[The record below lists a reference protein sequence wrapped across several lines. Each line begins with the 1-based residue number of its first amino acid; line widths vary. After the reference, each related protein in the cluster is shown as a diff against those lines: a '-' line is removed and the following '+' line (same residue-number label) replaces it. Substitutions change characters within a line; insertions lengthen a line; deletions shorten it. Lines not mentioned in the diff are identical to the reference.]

1 MKLRPLL
8 SFLLV
13 AALLPRLVAVDE
25 PPSRHAN
32 KTPDEPETLAE
43 RTLRDI
49 VAREREL
56 FAKSEKAGDQFD
68 QGVFHGEAQSIAS
81 SYDVLVQKNPEFVA
95 AYVAYGM
102 FLGKVGMD
110 RQAVAM
116 LLKANKLDPNIALV
130 KNQLAK
136 HIAEDGKPVEALPYL
151 MAAIDLEPREAFY
164 HFHLGQL
171 LLAGRDDF
179 LTNGSFTQAGLDK
192 AMLDA
197 FRRASELAFTDFSYA
212 YQYAKAFYEVD
223 PPRWEE
229 ALGVW
234 EQLELRPIT
243 TTTLRHMVRLQKAN
257 VLIKLGRKDEAR
269 QVLETVTDPKLAED
283 KQTLLDQLAPKAEK

>member
-1 MKLRPLL
+1 MKSRLLL
-8 SFLLV
+8 SWLLLAGLPGLTW
-13 AALLPRLVAVDE
+13 AADPVPVQENA
-25 PPSRHAN
+25 
-32 KTPDEPETLAE
+32 PDRSTSLAE

-49 VAREREL
+49 VHREREL

-68 QGVFHGEAQSIAS
+68 KGVFHGEAQSLAT
-81 SYDVLVQKNPEFVA
+81 SYDVLIQKNPDYAA

-102 FLGKVGMD
+102 FLGKIHMT
-110 RQAVAM
+110 RQAVAI
-116 LLKANKLDPNIALV
+116 LVKANKLDPNIAVV

-136 HIAEDGKPVEALPYL
+136 HMAEDGKPVDALPYL
-151 MAAIDLEPREAFY
+151 MAAIDLEPKEPLY

-179 LTNGSFTQAGLDK
+179 LTSGDFTQAGIEK
-192 AMLDA
+192 AMLGA
-197 FRRASELAFTDFSYA
+197 FRTAAELAPKEFNYT
-212 YQYAKAFYEVD
+212 YQYAKAYYELD

-234 EQLELRPIT
+234 NELELRPIVT
-243 TTTLRHMVRLQKAN
+243 TALRHLVRLQKAN
-257 VLIKLGRKDEAR
+257 VLIKLNRPDEAR
-269 QVLETVTDPKLAED
+269 ALLATVTDPQLAED

>member
-1 MKLRPLL
+1 MKLRPIFFLCCFSVVVAPL
-8 SFLLV
+8 S
-13 AALLPRLVAVDE
+13 AADAPAPAKREAESAGD
-25 PPSRHAN
+25 
-32 KTPDEPETLAE
+32 TLSE

-49 VAREREL
+49 VQRDHEL
-56 FAKSEKAGDQFD
+56 FAKAEKAGDQFD
-68 QGVFHGEAQSIAS
+68 EGVFHGEAQSIAS
-81 SYDVLVQKNPEFVA
+81 SYDVLVQKNPQFVPA
-95 AYVAYGM
+95 LVAYGI
-102 FLGKVGMD
+102 FLGKINMTK
-110 RQAVAM
+110 QAVAM
-116 LLKANKLDPNIALV
+116 LLKANKLDPNLALV

-136 HIAEDGKPVEALPYL
+136 HIAEDGKPIEALPYL
-151 MAAIDLEPREAFY
+151 IAATDLEPNEPLY

-171 LLAGRDDF
+171 LLAGKDDF
-179 LTNGSFTQAGLDK
+179 LTNGGFTQAGLEK
-192 AMLDA
+192 AMLEA
-197 FRRASELAFTDFSYA
+197 FRRAAELAPTDFSYA

-234 EQLELRPIT
+234 EQLELRPIV

-257 VLIKLGRKDEAR
+257 VLIKLGRNDDAR